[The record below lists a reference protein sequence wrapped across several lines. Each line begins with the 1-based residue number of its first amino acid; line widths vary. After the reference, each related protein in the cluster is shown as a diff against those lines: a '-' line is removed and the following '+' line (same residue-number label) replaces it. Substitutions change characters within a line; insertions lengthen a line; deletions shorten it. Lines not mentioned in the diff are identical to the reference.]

1 VSDWELVGDQMR
13 CNRHPDAGL
22 FPKLDVCPGCIQDP
36 EAGGPIETA
45 APQTLDPAALGD
57 EQWCREQRDA
67 LIALAEDLTK
77 VRDDKGAKDRVG
89 YSTVAK
95 LYDTAL
101 KFHRAA
107 ADERRRRGEHDH
119 ERWLVKQCRELA
131 GGRVSN

>member
-1 VSDWELVGDQMR
+1 MWLPVGDDQQR
-13 CNRHPDAGL
+13 CERHPDAGA
-22 FPKLDVCPGCIQDP
+22 FRKLDPCPGCLTDP
-36 EAGGPIETA
+36 GPALEQA
-45 APQTLDPAALGD
+45 QAEVVDAAALAD
-57 EQWCREQRDA
+57 EEWCRAQRDA
-67 LIALAEDLTK
+67 LIKLAGDFASERAD
-77 VRDDKGAKDRVG
+77 REAKDRIG

-131 GGRVSN
+131 RGRGVSN